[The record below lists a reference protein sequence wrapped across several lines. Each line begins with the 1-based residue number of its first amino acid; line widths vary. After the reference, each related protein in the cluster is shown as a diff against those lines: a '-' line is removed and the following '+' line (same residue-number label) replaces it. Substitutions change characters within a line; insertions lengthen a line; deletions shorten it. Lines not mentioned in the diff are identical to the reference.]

1 MDNKERT
8 VIILKPDA
16 LQRNLMAD
24 IIGRFEKKGLKMV
37 GLKMM
42 SINDALIAEH
52 YAHHTDKPFFK
63 DLKNFMQA
71 SPVVVMAWQGVE
83 AVQMVRQ
90 ILGATS
96 GRKADIGTI
105 RGDLSNSV
113 SRNLV
118 HGSDSIETAEVE
130 IKRFFKED
138 EIFDWD
144 KKDIEHIYAADE

>member
-1 MDNKERT
+1 MDSKET
-8 VIILKPDA
+8 TLVILKPDA

-24 IIGRFEKKGLKMV
+24 ILGRFEKKGLKLV

-42 SINDALIAEH
+42 SINDALIAQHYEH
-52 YAHHTDKPFFK
+52 HVEKPFFA
-63 DLKNFMQA
+63 DLKDFMQ
-71 SPVVVMAWQGVE
+71 STPVVVMAWQGVE

-90 ILGATS
+90 LLGSTS

-118 HGSDSIETAEVE
+118 HGSDSIETAKKE
-130 IKRFFKED
+130 ITRFFNDD
-138 EIFDWD
+138 EIFDWN
-144 KKDIEHIYAADE
+144 KKDLEHIYASDE

>member
-1 MDNKERT
+1 MNARETT

-16 LQRNLMAD
+16 LQRSLMSD
-24 IIGRFEKKGLKMV
+24 IIGRFERKGLKLV

-42 SINDALIAEH
+42 SISDVLIAQHYEH
-52 YAHHTDKPFFK
+52 HKDKPFFQ
-63 DLKNFMQA
+63 DLKDFMQ
-71 SPVVVMAWQGVE
+71 STPVVVMAWQGVE

-90 ILGATS
+90 IIGSTS

-118 HGSDSIETAEVE
+118 HASDSNDTAEVE
-130 IKRFFKED
+130 INRFFSSD
-138 EIFDWD
+138 EIFDWN
-144 KKDIEHIYAADE
+144 KKDLEHVYGSDE

>member
-1 MDNKERT
+1 MENKET
-8 VIILKPDA
+8 TLVILKPDA

-42 SINDALIAEH
+42 SISDALIAQHYEH
-52 YAHHTDKPFFK
+52 HVDKPFFQ
-63 DLKNFMQA
+63 DLKDFMQ
-71 SPVVVMAWQGVE
+71 STPVVVMAWQGVE
-83 AVQMVRQ
+83 SVQMIRQ
-90 ILGATS
+90 IVGATS

-113 SRNLV
+113 SRNLI
-118 HGSDSIETAEVE
+118 HASDSEETAQEE

-144 KKDIEHIYAADE
+144 KKDLEQVYGSDE